1 MELVA
6 NDVMGVHNAIRSA
19 ARKAR
24 INFSSRVVRSISRK
38 RSATSNQHDETDDGF
53 HSPSLRSLDI
63 VFSIDCGNIVTRL
76 CSAPL
81 SLDIT
86 LNKI

>member
-1 MELVA
+1 MGLVA
-6 NDVMGVHNAIRSA
+6 NDVMVVHGTTSSIAGRT
-19 ARKAR
+19 R